1 MRATWEL
8 EVLSKTPA
16 LPNPAIE
23 ELKLKIAQL
32 GESGVPPEKLQQ
44 AEEEIEQKVPPLVS
58 SLQIERA
65 DDNATE
71 AFTCWQFM
79 MSPEGRKLRKNHPDW
94 YENVELHWMDHQK
107 AAEAKA
113 AAAAQGKPPSMSI
126 GWKDVAAVD
135 MGAAGQMLA
144 KDGIIFSPGCHRTC
158 ARPKCRQ

>member
-1 MRATWEL
+1 M
-8 EVLSKTPA
+8 
-16 LPNPAIE
+16 
-23 ELKLKIAQL
+23 
-32 GESGVPPEKLQQ
+32 
-44 AEEEIEQKVPPLVS
+44 S

-144 KDGIIFSPGCHRTC
+144 KDGISLSPGAT
-158 ARPKCRQ
+158 APAPVPSAGSKGPSAPIPVGAAEGAGGAPKH